1 MGFDEVDTKALYSLQ
16 FVTCLEY
23 VIISKKP
30 GCSMALG
37 ILRNPLQI
45 IVQEKEANGKEK
57 VHTGTLTV
65 F

>member
-23 VIISKKP
+23 VISKKP

-37 ILRNPLQI
+37 ILRNPLHI
-45 IVQEKEANGKEK
+45 IAQEKEANGKEK